1 MKAIHKY
8 KTAALRGNRE
18 AQRRIAQS
26 QGWRPTIHDMPHMIA
41 LLKRGGIEIETHL
54 NEETISDTTFVT
66 DNSGTEIKSPFDNPH
81 TVDVETIKL

>member
-1 MKAIHKY
+1 
-8 KTAALRGNRE
+8 
-18 AQRRIAQS
+18 
-26 QGWRPTIHDMPHMIA
+26 MPHMIA